1 MEPITIA
8 ALVAM
13 AASAYMQKQ
22 ATDEAQQRANSEI
35 QRSLENQR
43 MLQTEA
49 ENRAMD
55 SAKKFAP
62 DERIASQSKIQSDI
76 NTELIAPVEQSHAIA
91 SNKSGTTGNV
101 SGDYNRAKTES
112 DLNVLKSSRDLAK
125 IMSKISAGNRLRMNE
140 GVNLM
145 DTGRD
150 IDMLNNFSKGQQGA
164 DNVAIQK
171 AGQINAN
178 KVFAG
183 QLLGALGSA
192 GMIHGATSAAAA
204 GKAGSTGA
212 SGFGLKTSGSGIGL
226 NAARTGGW
234 GLSSASPAATS
245 GLGLGSSSLNMLPI
259 GALSSYQRR

>member
-22 ATDEAQQRANSEI
+22 ATDEANQRANSEM

-43 MLQTEA
+43 QLQIEA
-49 ENRAMD
+49 ENRAM
-55 SAKKFAP
+55 SEAKKFAP
-62 DERIASQSKIQSDI
+62 VDRIANQQKIEEDL
-76 NTELIAPVEQSHAIA
+76 NTELIAPVEKNFTAISKNA
-91 SNKSGTTGNV
+91 GTTGNV
-101 SGDYNRAKTES
+101 SDDYNKAKGQS
-112 DLNVLKSSRDLAK
+112 DLNVLKSSRDLAR

-150 IDMLNNFSKGQQGA
+150 IDMLNNFSRGQQGA
-164 DNVAIQK
+164 DNVAIQR

-204 GKAGSTGA
+204 GKTGATGA

-226 NAARTGGW
+226 NAAKTGGF
-234 GLSSASPAATS
+234 GLSAASPAAANS
-245 GLGLGSSSLNMLPI
+245 FGLGSSSLNMLPI
-259 GALSSYQRR
+259 GALASQQRR